1 MPLRRRYKKAGPLAI
16 AETTLRAL
24 RDSADVFPPLKST
37 AATVLTLLEMS
48 QKVNS
53 NKKDCK
59 RLATRT
65 ADVFHD
71 IWRQTKDYS
80 ELPTEVRQSIDQ
92 VEQIFGGIID
102 LVKDLE
108 DQNFL
113 TRYAHQ
119 DDNKG
124 RIESSTKLL
133 DEAIELFEMNLQM
146 SVHRLHTE
154 TSQVM
159 KNSFLELDDISRE
172 RHDEV
177 LDLSRMSEKERE
189 LLTKILDCAQF
200 GKISIPFF
208 FFISAPKMI

>member
-1 MPLRRRYKKAGPLAI
+1 
-16 AETTLRAL
+16 
-24 RDSADVFPPLKST
+24 
-37 AATVLTLLEMS
+37 
-48 QKVNS
+48 
-53 NKKDCK
+53 
-59 RLATRT
+59 
-65 ADVFHD
+65 
-71 IWRQTKDYS
+71 
-80 ELPTEVRQSIDQ
+80 
-92 VEQIFGGIID
+92 

-159 KNSFLELDDISRE
+159 KNTFLELDDLSRE

-208 FFISAPKMI
+208 FIYLRPKNDIKPDIIMSGVSIPLFVPA